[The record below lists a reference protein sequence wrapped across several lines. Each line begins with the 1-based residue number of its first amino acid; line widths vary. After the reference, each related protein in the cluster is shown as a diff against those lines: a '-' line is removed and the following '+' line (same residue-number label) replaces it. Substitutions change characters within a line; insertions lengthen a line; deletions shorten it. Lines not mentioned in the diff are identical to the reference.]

1 MKIYNITGYL
11 IILCYMLAC
20 MYFAPAH
27 LGPSTG
33 MLIGGVYFIF
43 CWFLGGLYFFDVLHL
58 GIAQRLLVYNEWFL
72 KVGIVLNNFFGL
84 YLDPIDCVNRHR
96 YHYQHA

>member
-27 LGPSTG
+27 LGPWTG
-33 MLIGGVYFIF
+33 ILIGGVYFIF
-43 CWFLGGLYFFDVLHL
+43 CWFLGGLYLADVLHL
-58 GIAQRLLVYNEWFL
+58 GIVHGALNYKGWFM
-72 KVGIVLNNFFGL
+72 KAVTIVNNVFGL
-84 YLDPIDCVNRHR
+84 FVDPIGWGDCHPF
-96 YHYQHA
+96 HHE